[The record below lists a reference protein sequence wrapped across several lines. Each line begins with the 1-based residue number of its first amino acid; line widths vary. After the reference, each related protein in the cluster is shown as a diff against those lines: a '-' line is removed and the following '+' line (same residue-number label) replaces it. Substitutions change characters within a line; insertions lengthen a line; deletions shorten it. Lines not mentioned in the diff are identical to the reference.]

1 MAFWIFVPTIYVRGR
16 EGGPRDPND
25 RLDVILKKKADE
37 GVKIRILLWDET
49 NFAMSN
55 YSKWNKHYLEDLTAD
70 SKEPIVVV
78 RHPQYKPL
86 LFSHHQKFVV
96 IDDKHAYIGGVD
108 FATGRYDTGKH
119 DIVDVEG
126 KTWWGIDFYAPLL
139 KKATSSDFAK
149 PDADIIDRS
158 KTSSMSS
165 FSFTGVESSI
175 ILHNTGMPW
184 HDIQMYV
191 DGEAAR
197 DAAFNFVQRWNHH
210 VNVASKYAGKE
221 KYTLLQVAGFDDY
234 DKAPPAQQEVSQSSS
249 TSSKKGKVDMP
260 VSEKKKRKAEM
271 ELERESESKSG
282 FGADIDEEDEEDERD
297 GEEDDVKGKSSKSR
311 KQSRRRSDSKKKDR
325 EIVSAARSS
334 KKSGYSVTCQ
344 VIRSISQWS
353 GSSRTENSIHAA
365 YVNAINNAEH
375 FVYFENQFFISGT
388 APGVANGIG
397 QALVERISLAI
408 KNKQKFRV
416 VILTTQPEDLG
427 PKVVPVVTLQ
437 YMTINR
443 GHGSICSQLRDRFP
457 GIDVTEYV
465 NVVQLR
471 NHGFFADGAPTS
483 EQIFVHSKLL
493 IVDDRVCVIASANLN
508 DRSFIGNRDSE
519 LGVVVLDG
527 PNAVSKMGGKDFS
540 VNKFVWAL
548 RKQLYME
555 HLGLDPNDPGSDALV
570 MDPASDEFYHGVWR
584 ATARLNSD
592 IYESVFP
599 HIARDSILTYEDF
612 VARQALK
619 PNMSKVEK
627 LKQTKGHLCLFP
639 LQFLAA
645 ETPKLWETFVDDAV
659 FN

>member
-25 RLDVILKKKADE
+25 RLDFILKKKADE

-119 DIVDVEG
+119 DVVDPDG
-126 KTWWGIDFYAPLL
+126 KSWWGIDFYAPLL

-149 PDADIIDRS
+149 PDADIVDRS
-158 KTSSMSS
+158 KTSR
-165 FSFTGVESSI
+165 
-175 ILHNTGMPW
+175 MPW

-210 VNVASKYAGKE
+210 VNVASKYAGKD
-221 KYTLLQVAGFDDY
+221 KYALLQVAGYDEY
-234 DKAPPAQQEVSQSSS
+234 DKAPTAHPAVAHSSAS
-249 TSSKKGKVDMP
+249 PTKKGKIDMP
-260 VSEKKKRKAEM
+260 VSEKKKRKAEL

-282 FGADIDEEDEEDERD
+282 FGADIDEEDD
-297 GEEDDVKGKSSKSR
+297 EEDDRGDDDQEATDGKSSKSK
-311 KQSRRRSDSKKKDR
+311 KQSRRRSDKRKDR
-325 EIVSAARSS
+325 ELVSAPRST

-353 GSSRTENSIHAA
+353 GSTRTENSIHAA
-365 YVNAINNAEH
+365 YINAINNAEH

-457 GIDVTEYV
+457 GVDVNEYV

-471 NHGFFADGAPTS
+471 NHGFFADGTPAS

-527 PNAVSKMGGKDFS
+527 PKSVSKMGGKDFS

-555 HLGLDPNDPGSDALV
+555 HLGLDPNDPSSDAQV
-570 MDPASDEFYHGVWR
+570 MDPASDEFYHGVWL
-584 ATARLNSD
+584 ATARLNTD

-599 HIARDSILTYEDF
+599 HIARDTVLTYEDF

-619 PNMSKVEK
+619 PNMAKVEK
-627 LKQTKGHLCLFP
+627 LKQTKGHWYMFP